1 MTKLKTLQGAINTL
15 RPLKIEVQQR
25 KLLLREVKG
34 QVLNIQSTLH
44 NIGLGSGNEIQ
55 KLDNMFSR
63 AISVSGWASMEQAL
77 DALYDELIVLAKQ
90 AKAEKAAA
98 FKLEWDNLQAKINE
112 LSCMDN
118 NDLKLRIREHLIKNG
133 DCADTADETAMSM
146 VIAYRLLET
155 IDITNFALPDVL
167 QEVAEI
173 ESVPPKMINALVD
186 VEHEISKQIVINK
199 GHLYEVVDENKG
211 NLIVES
217 DLGWKVLF
225 PKGSEGTQFEY
236 LSYR

>member
-44 NIGLGSGNEIQ
+44 NIGLGSGSEIQ
-55 KLDNMFSR
+55 KLDNMFAR

-98 FKLEWDNLQAKINE
+98 FKLEWDNLQRKIND
-112 LSCMDN
+112 LSSMDN

-133 DCADTADETAMSM
+133 DCANTADETAMSM

-155 IDITNFALPDVL
+155 IDVTNFALPNVL
-167 QEVAEI
+167 KEVAEI

>member
-44 NIGLGSGNEIQ
+44 NIGLGSGSEIQ
-55 KLDNMFSR
+55 KLDNMFAR

-98 FKLEWDNLQAKINE
+98 FKLEWDNLQRKIND
-112 LSCMDN
+112 LSSMDN

-133 DCADTADETAMSM
+133 DCANTADETAMSM

-167 QEVAEI
+167 QQVAEI

-236 LSYR
+236 LSYH

>member
-1 MTKLKTLQGAINTL
+1 
-15 RPLKIEVQQR
+15 
-25 KLLLREVKG
+25 
-34 QVLNIQSTLH
+34 
-44 NIGLGSGNEIQ
+44 
-55 KLDNMFSR
+55 
-63 AISVSGWASMEQAL
+63 
-77 DALYDELIVLAKQ
+77 
-90 AKAEKAAA
+90 
-98 FKLEWDNLQAKINE
+98 
-112 LSCMDN
+112 MDN

-133 DCADTADETAMSM
+133 DCANTADETAMSM